1 MISDET
7 GSARRESTTV
17 QIYDVSD
24 ESPSTKKSQLTMSSR
39 WSSMSLNSMNTSS
52 ASRWVYSDKCLQCN

>member
-1 MISDET
+1 MISDEM

-17 QIYDVSD
+17 QIYDVSA

-39 WSSMSLNSMNTSS
+39 WSSMS
-52 ASRWVYSDKCLQCN
+52 